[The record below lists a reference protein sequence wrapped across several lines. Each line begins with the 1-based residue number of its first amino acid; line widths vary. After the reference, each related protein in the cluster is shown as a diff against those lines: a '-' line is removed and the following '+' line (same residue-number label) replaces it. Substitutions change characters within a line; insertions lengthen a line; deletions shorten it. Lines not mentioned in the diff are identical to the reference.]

1 MAPNGQQQPLIL
13 LREELDLN
21 NFETFTESNE
31 ETKEKTYWV
40 KGPTIV
46 SEVKNKNG
54 RTYQKDIVEREVARF
69 ADVIKE
75 GRAAGELG
83 HPNTPEINL
92 DRISHYIRELK
103 QDGNIWIGKSQ
114 VASTPCG
121 TITKALIND
130 GYKLGISTRGLGTVK
145 EGVVGN
151 DFKLITADLVSD
163 PSGPG
168 CFVESIIE
176 SKRWII
182 DETGK
187 IKEVEIEKVEEAY
200 DDLEKDLKVLPK
212 KQDEIERHMME
223 AIDKF
228 IRAIKEKA

>member
-1 MAPNGQQQPLIL
+1 MSTHPLGLI
-13 LREELDLN
+13 REEFDLS
-21 NFETFTESNE
+21 NFKTIVEKNE
-31 ETKEKTYWV
+31 ETKEKNYYV
-40 KGPTIV
+40 VGPTII
-46 SEVKNKNG
+46 SEVQNKNG
-54 RTYQKDIVEREVARF
+54 RTYQQNIVEREVDRF
-69 ADVIKE
+69 AKTIKE

-103 QDGNIWIGKSQ
+103 QDGNVWIGKSQ

-121 TITKALIND
+121 TIVKALIND

-145 EGVVGN
+145 DGVVGN
-151 DFKLITADLVSD
+151 DFRLITADLVSD

-168 CFVESIIE
+168 CFVEAIVE
-176 SKRWII
+176 NKQWIV

-187 IKEVEIEKVEEAY
+187 IKEVSAEKVEEAFDDLK
-200 DDLEKDLKVLPK
+200 DDLEVLPMR
-212 KQDEIERHMME
+212 QAEIEIHMMD

-228 IRAIKEKA
+228 IYAIKEKV